1 MGLASL
7 QAGAQEVKK
16 RRVSSEE
23 TQRILQKE
31 KILRGNSLN
40 SSNLGAALQ
49 YNIFGLIVITDALKY
64 MKNMHIN
71 TLHREPR
78 QITNCN

>member
-1 MGLASL
+1 MCLASL
-7 QAGAQEVKK
+7 EEGAEK
-16 RRVSSEE
+16 RGKRWDSREE
-23 TQRILQKE
+23 TQRILLKE